1 MIRAKHHFIIY
12 PFFELYSL
20 VKIKLNFSEVHILGE
35 LNPSNKALLI
45 IANHI
50 SWWDGFWIVYLNL
63 KKLHRRFHF
72 MMLREQL
79 EKNWYFKYAGGYS
92 VEKKSRSIIESLDYT
107 AGLLNNPRNMV
118 LIFPQGEIKSM
129 HGQEMVF
136 EKGIQRIMEKTS
148 GEIQIVF
155 VANLIDYFSAPKPGI
170 YMHIESYSGNLFDK
184 NTLESE
190 YNVFYRSAVD
200 YQKRL
205 TN

>member
-1 MIRAKHHFIIY
+1 MIRAKHHFFIY

-20 VKIKLNFSEVHILGE
+20 IKIKLNFSEVHILGE
-35 LNPSNKALLI
+35 LNLSNKALLI

-92 VEKKSRSIIESLDYT
+92 VEKKSRSIIESLEYT

-118 LIFPQGEIKSM
+118 LMFPQGEINSM
-129 HGQEMVF
+129 QEQEIIF
-136 EKGIQRIMEKTS
+136 EKGIQRIMEKAS
-148 GEIQIVF
+148 GEVQIVF
-155 VANLIDYFSAPKPGI
+155 VANMIDYFSTPKPGL
-170 YMHIESYSGNLFDK
+170 YMHIISYSGNLFDK

-190 YNVFYRSAVD
+190 YNVFYRSAVNR
-200 YQKRL
+200 QKKL
-205 TN
+205 SK